1 MIRRPPRSTLFPY
14 TTLFRSRPVVGLAT
28 FAQLV
33 RDPVVWISL
42 RNTALYPLT
51 VPVTMVVAL
60 GAALALGRRSWAA
73 RLARTAVFLPFASSV
88 VAVALVWQWMY
99 HTDFGAINWM
109 LSLAGVGPVDWL
121 GDSNTAL
128 IAFIDPE

>member
-14 TTLFRSRPVVGLAT
+14 TTLFRSRPFVGLAN

-42 RNTALYPLT
+42 RNTALYTLT

-60 GAALALGRRSWAA
+60 GAALALGRRSCPARWA
-73 RLARTAVFLPFASSV
+73 RPAVFLPLASSF
-88 VAVALVWQWMY
+88 VAVAPVSQRMY
-99 HTDFGAINWM
+99 HTDFRAIDW
-109 LSLAGVGPVDWL
+109 LPSLAGVVPV
-121 GDSNTAL
+121 
-128 IAFIDPE
+128 